1 MFKFAEYTQVNHN
14 TIFII
19 KPFNQMKINHLLA
32 ALLLGGALLCSTA
45 ISATAQNVT
54 RTVAGQVVDAQG
66 EPLIGASLRIKGT
79 ADGFI
84 TDIDGNYELK
94 NVSFP
99 ATIVVSFIGYK
110 DTEIQMTGSE
120 ASPFKIALSDDS
132 TLLEDVVV
140 VGYASMKKR
149 DLVGAVDAVG
159 SEVIGNRPNSN
170 LARSLQGE
178 IAGLNITINDSKPS
192 HGGSYNVRGE
202 GSIGAGGSSL
212 VLIDGVEGD
221 LNMINP
227 QDVASVSVLKDA
239 SSTAVYG
246 ARGAF
251 GVILVTTKNAEKGRP
266 VINYNG
272 SFSVNRR
279 TVIPDGIWDSNEWLD
294 WWIECYNGYYNGSKA
309 LLNHIDSKS
318 PYSENIYNEIKRRK
332 GTDLPKVE
340 ESYDVPNFGYA
351 YYDNHDWMKEFY
363 KDYHTSTEH
372 NLSVSGGNE
381 NADYYISGRYYG
393 SEGVYRVGN
402 EDYKKYNLRAKGSLQ
417 IRPWMKLTNN
427 MSMSL
432 DKNYLPRSQNGNP
445 VGRYFLHC
453 LQPMAPLRNPDG
465 SWTPA
470 AGISGYAAMYE
481 GKNYIQDNYIYLR
494 NKTDLTIDI
503 IKDVLKFQADYSF
516 NYTGRNRTLVQNMV
530 TFSKMPGVIVLES
543 ASSGDQLNVTNYDT
557 RYQSANAYLTWS
569 PKLGPNHTFTG
580 LLGYNVETSNYKT
593 VTSSRVGFTS
603 SKPSFSL
610 MDGDASVSQ
619 GGYEWAY
626 LGAFFR
632 LNYSYKSKYLV
643 EVSGRYDGSSKFPSN
658 SRWGFF
664 PSASLGWRISEE
676 PWMDWSRKTLDNLKI
691 RLSAGSMGN
700 GNVSPYMYTSEMTVS
715 KATDIV
721 IAGALPSYTS
731 VASIVPYSLTW
742 ETATTYDGG
751 VDFDLF
757 NSRLSGTF
765 DYYIRKTSDMYT
777 TGATLP
783 AVYGASAPKGNNAEL
798 KTNGWEF
805 SLQWRDQLN
814 LGGKPFSYSVKGTVW
829 DSRSFITKF
838 NGNDNSTFGTISNL
852 INNMGQPNYYV
863 GMEIG
868 EMWGYTVAG
877 LFKDWDDI
885 ANSPKQEYKQTV
897 DKKNYPG
904 QVKFADLDG
913 DNKVDYGNLRL
924 DDHGDLSIIGNSQA
938 HYNFGIN
945 LSANWNGIGL
955 SIFLQ
960 GVGKRD
966 WYPGVDAGYFWGKYG
981 RPFFSF
987 IPTIHRLTNDT
998 MPQYN
1003 EDRSVCLNYDTAYWP
1018 RVTTYMCNGD
1028 TNQTT
1033 IMNMPNTRYVQNA
1046 AFVRL
1051 KSLQIDYS
1059 FNQKVCKAIGLAGLK
1074 LYLNGENLLTF
1085 TPFHKWAPNLDPEAV
1100 WGGDTDFTN
1109 SHING
1114 NGYPIFAT
1122 GTIGVNITF

>member
-1 MFKFAEYTQVNHN
+1 MKFKKLLTVV
-14 TIFII
+14 
-19 KPFNQMKINHLLA
+19 LA
-32 ALLLGGALLCSTA
+32 AAVA
-45 ISATAQNVT
+45 VSASAQT
-54 RTVAGQVVDAQG
+54 RTISGKVLDSKG
-66 EPLIGASLRIKGT
+66 EALIGASLQVKGT
-79 ADGFI
+79 SDGFI

-94 NVSFP
+94 GVKLP
-99 ATIVVSFIGYK
+99 ATIIVSFIGYK
-110 DTEIQMTGSE
+110 DTEIEMTGNE
-120 ASPFKIALSDDS
+120 AVPFNIVLSDDA
-132 TLLEDVVV
+132 TILDDVVV

-178 IAGLNITINDSKPS
+178 VAGLNITISDSKPS
-192 HGGSYNVRGE
+192 HAGSYNVRGE

-221 LNMINP
+221 LNMVNP
-227 QDVASVSVLKDA
+227 QDVESVSVLKDA

-251 GVILVTTKNAEKGRP
+251 GVILVTTKNAKQGRP
-266 VINYNG
+266 VVNYNG
-272 SFSVNRR
+272 SLSINRR

-309 LLNHIDSKS
+309 LLNHIDSKA

-363 KDYHTSTEH
+363 KDFHTSTEH

-381 NADYYISGRYYG
+381 NADFYVSGRYYG
-393 SEGVYRVGN
+393 SDGTYKIGN
-402 EDYKKYNLRAKGSLQ
+402 EKYQKYNLRAKGSLK

-427 MSMSL
+427 MSVSM
-432 DKNYLPRSQNGNP
+432 DQNYIPRSQNGNP
-445 VGRYFLHC
+445 VGRYMLHC

-494 NKTDLTIDI
+494 NKTDIDIDI

-516 NYTGRNRTLVQNMV
+516 NFTNRNRTLVQNMV
-530 TFSKMPGVIVLES
+530 TFSKMPGVYALES
-543 ASSGDQLNVTNYDT
+543 ESAGNLLENTVYDT

-569 PKLGPNHTFTG
+569 PRLGENHSFTG
-580 LLGYNVETSNYKT
+580 LLGYNVEMSTYKT
-593 VTSSRVGFTS
+593 VTSNRVGFTS
-603 SKPSFSL
+603 DKPSFSL
-610 MDGDASVSQ
+610 MDGEATISQ
-619 GGYEWAY
+619 GGNEWAY

-643 EVSGRYDGSSKFPSN
+643 EVSGRYDGSSKFPTN

-676 PWMDWSRKTLDNLKI
+676 PWMQWAKDLNNLKL
-691 RLSAGSMGN
+691 RVSAGSMGN
-700 GNVSPYMYTSEMTVS
+700 GNVAPYKYTSEMTVS
-715 KATDIV
+715 KASDIV
-721 IAGALPSYTS
+721 LNGTLPSYTS

-742 ETATTYDGG
+742 ETSTTYDAGL
-751 VDFDLF
+751 DIDMFE
-757 NSRLSGTF
+757 SRLSGSF
-765 DYYIRKTSDMYT
+765 DYYIRKTTDMYT

-798 KTNGWEF
+798 KTNGWEL
-805 SLQWRDQLN
+805 SLQWRDQLS
-814 LGGKPFSYSVKGTVW
+814 LGGKPFSYSVKGTLW
-829 DSRSFITKF
+829 DSRSFVTKF
-838 NGNDNSTFGTISNL
+838 NGNTNATFGAVGDMIK
-852 INNMGQPNYYV
+852 NMGQPDYYV

-868 EMWGYTVAG
+868 EMWGYTVVG
-877 LFKDWDDI
+877 LFKNWEDI
-885 ANSPKQEYKQTV
+885 ANSPEQKYKQTN
-897 DKKNYPG
+897 DKSNYPG

-913 DNKVDYGNLRL
+913 DKKVDYGNLAL
-924 DDHGDLSIIGNSQA
+924 NDHGDISIIGNSKPR
-938 HYNFGIN
+938 YNFGIN

-955 SIFLQ
+955 SLFLQ

-966 WYPGVDAGYFWGKYG
+966 WYPGYDAGYFWGKYG

-987 IPTIHRLTNDT
+987 VPTIHRLTNDT

-1003 EDRSVCLNYDTAYWP
+1003 EDRSECLNYDTAYWP

-1033 IMNMPNTRYVQNA
+1033 IMNFPNTRYKQNA
-1046 AFVRL
+1046 AFLRV
-1051 KSLQIDYS
+1051 KSVQLDYT
-1059 FNQKVCKAIGLAGLK
+1059 FNQKVCKALGLSGLK
-1074 LYLNGENLLTF
+1074 VYVNGENLLTF
-1085 TPFHKWAPNLDPEAV
+1085 TPMHKWAPNLDPEGC
-1100 WGGDTDFTN
+1100 WGGDPDF
-1109 SHING
+1109 SSSGING

-1122 GTIGVNITF
+1122 GTVGINVTF